1 MASRL
6 DLQSKLEKLLD
17 SNEVYYKPPKN
28 TMMSYPAI
36 CYNLKDIALNHA
48 DDSSYTKR
56 NRYEVIVIDKKPDNP
71 VISKL
76 LDLPYCSYDRQYI
89 ADNLYHDVLILY
101 W

>member
-28 TMMSYPAI
+28 IMMRYPAI
-36 CYNLKDIALNHA
+36 LYNLKDIVLNHA

>member
-6 DLQSKLEKLLD
+6 DLQSKLEELLNSD
-17 SNEVYYKPPKN
+17 EVYYKPPKN

-36 CYNLKDIALNHA
+36 RYSLKDIVLKRA

-56 NRYEVIVIDKKPDNP
+56 NRYEVIVIDKKPENL

-89 ADNLYHDVLILY
+89 ADNLYHDVLTLY

>member
-6 DLQSKLEKLLD
+6 DLQSKLEELLG

-36 CYNLKDIALNHA
+36 RYSLKDIVLKRA

>member
-6 DLQSKLEKLLD
+6 DLQSKLEELLG

-36 CYNLKDIALNHA
+36 RYNLKDIVLKRA
-48 DDSSYTKR
+48 DDLSYIKR

-76 LDLPYCSYDRQYI
+76 LNLPYCSYDRPYVS
-89 ADNLYHDVLILY
+89 DNLYHDVLTLY

>member
-6 DLQSKLEKLLD
+6 DLQSKLEELLD
-17 SNEVYYKPPKN
+17 SNDVYYKPPKN

-36 CYNLKDIALNHA
+36 RYSLKDIVLNHA

>member
-28 TMMSYPAI
+28 IMMRYPVI
-36 CYNLKDIALNHA
+36 RYNLKDIVLNHA

-56 NRYEVIVIDKKPDNP
+56 NRYEVIVIDKKPDNL

-89 ADNLYHDVLILY
+89 ADNLYHDVLTLY

>member
-6 DLQSKLEKLLD
+6 DLQSKLEELLN

-36 CYNLKDIALNHA
+36 RYNLKDIVLNHA

-76 LDLPYCSYDRQYI
+76 LDLPYCSYDRQYV
-89 ADNLYHDVLILY
+89 AENLYHDVLTLY

>member
-6 DLQSKLEKLLD
+6 DLQSKLEELLG
-17 SNEVYYKPPKN
+17 SKEVYYKPPKN

-36 CYNLKDIALNHA
+36 RYSLKDIVLKRA

>member
-6 DLQSKLEKLLD
+6 DLQSKLEELLD

-36 CYNLKDIALNHA
+36 HYNLKDIVLNHA

-56 NRYEVIVIDKKPDNP
+56 NRYEVIVIDKKPDNL

-89 ADNLYHDVLILY
+89 ADNLYHDALTLY

>member
-28 TMMSYPAI
+28 IMMGYPAI
-36 CYNLKDIALNHA
+36 RYNLKDIVLNHA

>member
-6 DLQSKLEKLLD
+6 DLQSKFEELLN

-36 CYNLKDIALNHA
+36 RYNLEDIDSKHA
-48 DDSSYTKR
+48 DDLLYTKR

-76 LDLPYCSYDRQYI
+76 LDLPYCSYDRRYV
-89 ADNLYHDVLILY
+89 ADNLYHDVLTLY

>member
-6 DLQSKLEKLLD
+6 DLQSKLEELLD

-36 CYNLKDIALNHA
+36 RYSLKDIVLNRA

-76 LDLPYCSYDRQYI
+76 LDLPYCSYDRPYI

-101 W
+101 G

>member
-6 DLQSKLEKLLD
+6 DLQSKLEELLD

-36 CYNLKDIALNHA
+36 RYKLQGVMFNRA
-48 DDSSYTKR
+48 DDLSYTKR

-76 LDLPYCSYDRQYI
+76 LDLPYCSYDRQYVS
-89 ADNLYHDVLILY
+89 DNLYHDVLTLY

>member
-6 DLQSKLEKLLD
+6 DLQSKLEELLD

-36 CYNLKDIALNHA
+36 RYSLKDIVLKRA

-56 NRYEVIVIDKKPDNP
+56 NRYEVIVIDKKPDNL

>member
-1 MASRL
+1 MARRL
-6 DLQSKLEKLLD
+6 DLQRKLEELFESK
-17 SNEVYYKPPKN
+17 EVYYKPPKN

-36 CYNLKDIALNHA
+36 RYNLKDIDSKRA
-48 DDSSYTKR
+48 DDLLYTKR

-71 VISKL
+71 AVSKL

-89 ADNLYHDVLILY
+89 ADNLYHDVLTLY

>member
-6 DLQSKLEKLLD
+6 DLQSKLEELLD

-36 CYNLKDIALNHA
+36 RYSLKDIVLNHA

>member
-6 DLQSKLEKLLD
+6 DLQSKLEELLD

-36 CYNLKDIALNHA
+36 RYELQGIFFHRA
-48 DDSSYTKR
+48 DDLSYTKR
-56 NRYEVIVIDKKPDNP
+56 NRYEVIVIDKKPDNL

-89 ADNLYHDVLILY
+89 ADNLYHDVLTLY

>member
-6 DLQSKLEKLLD
+6 DLQSKLEELLD

-36 CYNLKDIALNHA
+36 RYSLKDIVLKRA

>member
-6 DLQSKLEKLLD
+6 DLQSKLEELLD

-28 TMMSYPAI
+28 TMMGYPAI
-36 CYNLKDIALNHA
+36 RYSLKDIVLKRA

>member
-1 MASRL
+1 MARRL
-6 DLQSKLEKLLD
+6 DLQSKLEELLD

-36 CYNLKDIALNHA
+36 RYSLKDIVLKRA

>member
-6 DLQSKLEKLLD
+6 DLQSKLEELLD

-36 CYNLKDIALNHA
+36 RYHLKDIVLNHA

-56 NRYEVIVIDKKPDNP
+56 NRYEVIVIDKKPDNL

-89 ADNLYHDVLILY
+89 SDNLYHDVLILC

>member
-6 DLQSKLEKLLD
+6 DLQSKLEELLGG
-17 SNEVYYKPPKN
+17 NEVYYKPPKN
-28 TMMSYPAI
+28 IMMSYPAI
-36 CYNLKDIALNHA
+36 RYNLKDIVLNRA

-89 ADNLYHDVLILY
+89 ADNLYHDVLTLY